1 MFIFVP
7 HSRCWF
13 FILLNIDW
21 LVSRFTFLYL
31 LSLFLLLFGVLL
43 SFCYHLLILVSD
55 LSFIIMYKVDFY
67 TRLTVQ
73 TFVTLYCV
81 VYLISIDISVSFT
94 DRVDC
99 LLDAIDLLFEVRM
112 LVFIKDFAHVSFI
125 RHCYLFICFSNS
137 FINNLKHLKFWIE
150 ITLRKLLWYLIST
163 TSCSIS
169 LLLLLF
175 ISIHVRHICHELRQM
190 LIENSNSWGR
200 LLNYFT

>member
-1 MFIFVP
+1 MFIFAP
-7 HSRCWF
+7 HFRCWF

-31 LSLFLLLFGVLL
+31 LSFFLLLTCVLL
-43 SFCYHLLILVSD
+43 SLCCHFLIFVSD

-99 LLDAIDLLFEVRM
+99 LLDAIDLLFKVRM

-137 FINNLKHLKFWIE
+137 FINNLEHLKFWIE
-150 ITLRKLLWYLIST
+150 ITLRKLLWYLVSA
-163 TSCSIS
+163 TSCNIP
-169 LLLLLF
+169 LLLVFF
-175 ISIHVRHICHELRQM
+175 ISIHVRHIYHELRQM
-190 LIENSNSWGR
+190 LIENTNSWGG